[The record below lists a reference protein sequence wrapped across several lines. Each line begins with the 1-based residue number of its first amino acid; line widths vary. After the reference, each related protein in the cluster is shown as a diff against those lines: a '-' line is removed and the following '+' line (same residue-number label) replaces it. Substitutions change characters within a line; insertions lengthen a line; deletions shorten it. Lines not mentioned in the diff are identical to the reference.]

1 MDAELLPAIDLWN
14 VGEYLLAEEEFEHIW
29 LTEVGARRQCLRGL
43 IHAAMGF
50 HYMSMCDI
58 SSARSKLSSASA
70 ILAGFAADFLG
81 LDLDG
86 LRAGIAATR
95 AALDTAGENGPF
107 NPAGVPIPRLAPAAA
122 GLVPHEG
129 QP

>member
-1 MDAELLPAIDLWN
+1 MDAEILPGIALWN
-14 VGEYLLAEEEFEHIW
+14 GGEYLLAEEEFESIW

-50 HYMSMCDI
+50 HYMRMGDI

-70 ILAGFAADFLG
+70 ILARFAADFLG

-86 LRAGIAATR
+86 LRAGIAA
-95 AALDTAGENGPF
+95 AQVALKTAGEDGSF
-107 NPAGVPIPRLAPAAA
+107 DLAGVSIPCLTPATA
-122 GLVPHEG
+122 GSTRQEG
-129 QP
+129 QS

>member
-1 MDAELLPAIDLWN
+1 MDAEMLLGVTLWN
-14 VGEYLLAEEEFEHIW
+14 AGEYLPAEEEFEHIW

-50 HYMSMCDI
+50 HYMSMRYL

-70 ILAGFAADFLG
+70 ILVRFAADFLG

-86 LRAGIAATR
+86 LRVGIAAAR
-95 AALDTAGENGPF
+95 AALETVGEDGSVD
-107 NPAGVPIPRLAPAAA
+107 PAGVVVPRLAPAVA
-122 GLVPHEG
+122 GRARPEE